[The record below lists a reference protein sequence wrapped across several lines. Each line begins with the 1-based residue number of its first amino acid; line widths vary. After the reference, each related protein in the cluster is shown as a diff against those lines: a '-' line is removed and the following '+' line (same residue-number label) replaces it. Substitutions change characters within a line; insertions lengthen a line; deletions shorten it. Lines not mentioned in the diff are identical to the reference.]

1 MNPAP
6 PSRYRVVERGRRLE
20 VIDTR
25 AGVPAVQRPA
35 NAEPAAPRPAT
46 GLSRHWPHR
55 TRFDGTAEVM
65 THRLYDAKAPRTIAL
80 DPVLAGRFEWMKWA
94 TLVAVIVFA
103 AGVAAFPWLFAAP
116 VMIHLLGAGTQ
127 GRKWA
132 TRRIDAIVARG

>member
-1 MNPAP
+1 MSQPEDDRPFFSIVIPTFNRAHIIERAIR
-6 PSRYRVVERGRRLE
+6 SCLLQTFDRFEVVVVDDG
-20 VIDTR
+20 
-25 AGVPAVQRPA
+25 
-35 NAEPAAPRPAT
+35 
-46 GLSRHWPHR
+46 SS
-55 TRFDGTAEVM
+55 DGTAEVM
-65 THRLYDAKAPRTIAL
+65 THRLYDTKAPRTIAL